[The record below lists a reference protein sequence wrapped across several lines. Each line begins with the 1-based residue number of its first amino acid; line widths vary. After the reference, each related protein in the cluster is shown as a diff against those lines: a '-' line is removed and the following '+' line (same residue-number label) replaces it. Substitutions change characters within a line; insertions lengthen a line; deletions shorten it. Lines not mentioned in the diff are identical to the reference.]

1 VAVTDT
7 EATIPLELAN
17 VFAAASRAERT
28 ARESQRRTA
37 FRNTRHL
44 IAGAHANGILLSDI
58 AAVLG
63 VSTST
68 IRSRNGGDGAVS
80 ASDFARLAGLS
91 LDTLTRWHNQGLLSH
106 VTAAQDGRTSYLAS
120 ELIRALMA

>member
-1 VAVTDT
+1 
-7 EATIPLELAN
+7 
-17 VFAAASRAERT
+17 
-28 ARESQRRTA
+28 
-37 FRNTRHL
+37 L
-44 IAGAHANGILLSDI
+44 IAGAHANGILLRDI

-91 LDTLTRWHNQGLLSH
+91 LDTLTGWRNQGLLSH
-106 VTAAQDGRTSYLAS
+106 DTAAQDGRTSYLAS
-120 ELIRALMA
+120 ELIRALMATTPVSSSEAG